1 MTKTDREHFEEYR
14 EQTRIKHVILKKYL
28 APYFRIRAVGNH
40 DNLVYIDAF
49 AGAGQ
54 YQSPQG
60 PQPGSPLHA
69 LDVFAELKPD
79 IGPKISTLL
88 IEIDEEL
95 FKRLEVCVTERHKQ
109 LPTLRK
115 PLLFHGSFE
124 DEVDALL
131 TQLKEGNSQLAP
143 SFLFA
148 DPCGVS
154 GLGFSTL
161 VRYLKEAEGEA
172 LLFFNYEGVNRIAGL
187 GYKPGGTL
195 SQLVGSDDR
204 ASALIKLLA
213 GKDAKEREEIIVSF
227 YQQALKV
234 EVPDVFCTAFRVEA
248 EHKQATSHYLMHL
261 TRNGLGFRL
270 MKEVMW
276 PLGQSADG
284 KGGLALEQASVKQGA
299 HLFRPDWEKV
309 KESILDEIRKQRKL
323 QAKFFYETL
332 SAQRDNRLCQ
342 PAYRKALLELEA
354 AGKIRV
360 LNANGNPTTAK
371 TRPKRNGEPTLGEK
385 HFIVLA

>member
-1 MTKTDREHFEEYR
+1 M
-14 EQTRIKHVILKKYL
+14 
-28 APYFRIRAVGNH
+28 
-40 DNLVYIDAF
+40 
-49 AGAGQ
+49 
-54 YQSPQG
+54 
-60 PQPGSPLHA
+60 
-69 LDVFAELKPD
+69 
-79 IGPKISTLL
+79 LL
-88 IEIDEEL
+88 
-95 FKRLEVCVTERHKQ
+95 
-109 LPTLRK
+109 
-115 PLLFHGSFE
+115 HGSFE
-124 DEVDALL
+124 DEVDGLL

-195 SQLVGSDDR
+195 SQLVGDDDR
-204 ASALIKLLA
+204 ASELIKLLA
-213 GKDAKEREEIIVSF
+213 GKEAKEREEIIVSF
-227 YQQALKV
+227 YQQALKI
-234 EVPDVFCTAFRVEA
+234 EVPDIFCTAFRVEA

-261 TRNGLGFRL
+261 TRNSLGFRL
-270 MKEVMW
+270 MKAVMW

-299 HLFRPDWEKV
+299 HLFRPDWDKV
-309 KESILDEIRKQRKL
+309 KASILDEVRKTGKVQVN
-323 QAKFFYETL
+323 FFYVTL
-332 SAQRDNRLCQ
+332 SEQPDNRLCQ

-360 LNANGNPTTAK
+360 LDMNGSPTAAN
-371 TRPKRNGEPTLGEK
+371 TRKKWKGEPTLGEK
-385 HFIVLA
+385 YFIVLA